1 MIVRAVPLWV
11 VVVGLVASFQPQA
24 TIGANV
30 LLLVVG
36 GVVAPAI
43 CLVVM
48 HRWQRALAASRPKT
62 RRT

>member
-30 LLLVVG
+30 ILFVVG

-48 HRWQRALAASRPKT
+48 HRGQRALAAGRPKT